1 MAGAVLSSW
10 SSFSSV
16 VIFATRSAA
25 RRSALAR
32 AAEFAGLAASSGAA
46 RTAHGAARARI
57 AQSAVLAPLRRHE
70 DLNIACTLG
79 MDI

>member
-1 MAGAVLSSW
+1 LARVAELAGLVASGVAAWARAGAV
-10 SSFSSV
+10 
-16 VIFATRSAA
+16 
-25 RRSALAR
+25 
-32 AAEFAGLAASSGAA
+32 
-46 RTAHGAARARI
+46 RARI